1 MTVPSPAR
9 ASVILVRHG
18 VTDWNRL
25 GLVQGWTDIPLS
37 DPGRAQ
43 ARRVGEALASHAI
56 GRVITSDLSRA
67 IETAE
72 RAAEPHRLPV
82 NSHRELREYHC
93 GEWEGRPYLD
103 IRSDDKERFQNWF
116 NNPET
121 ATPGGESMAV
131 AQRRAVPLL
140 ESIVAT
146 MGEGGALL
154 VVAHGGINRLIAAHL
169 LGMPLES
176 ARRLR
181 QDNGSISIFEP
192 FLGGWALKLWN
203 WTGHLDGLEEPVDG
217 HSPTVADNTPTVAG
231 TNQ

>member
-1 MTVPSPAR
+1 MTGPSNARPLSRVP
-9 ASVILVRHG
+9 VILVRHG

-37 DPGRAQ
+37 DSGRAQ
-43 ARRVGEALASHAI
+43 ARQVGEALASHVI
-56 GRVITSDLSRA
+56 SRVITSDLSRA

-72 RAAEPHRLPV
+72 RAAEPHRLTV
-82 NSHRELREYHC
+82 HSHPELREYHC
-93 GEWEGRPYLD
+93 GDWEGRPYLD
-103 IRSDDKERFQNWF
+103 IRSDDHERFQSWF
-116 NNPET
+116 NDPEIP
-121 ATPGGESMAV
+121 TPGGESMGV

-140 ESIVAT
+140 ESVVAE
-146 MGEGGALL
+146 MNGEGVLL
-154 VVAHGGINRLIAAHL
+154 VVAHGGINRLLAAHL

-203 WTGHLDGLEEPVDG
+203 GTDHLDGLAEPVVVITTAQVG
-217 HSPTVADNTPTVAG
+217 
-231 TNQ
+231 